1 MPELN
6 LRQHLTPAAIARVLD
21 RQPPIYRPFRTAMFA
36 ASQTHALPMIAL
48 SEITRVVR
56 NVPVVRRGTQAVPL
70 QQHQLDQTYIEPQG
84 IDVSSFVTA
93 AELNNWRILS
103 AQSVQQMVDSKLQH
117 QIQTTR
123 LTTEALCAQAATG
136 TISYPMKIDGGG
148 VDTYEIDY
156 GSTLTFTPGVL
167 WDHEDATIEAIYLD
181 CVAMDELIQAKGYGA
196 QIRMFAGAKVVAT
209 CIKLANSG
217 ARNNAIE
224 IRVERSGQGE
234 NFVRGVW
241 VGGYYLEHRTGGYYN
256 ASGTWTKSVA
266 DTDICAFDAQAGH
279 GFWFLAL
286 DDLDAGLVAMPFF
299 ALPENKRNPSGV
311 EIVGRSKPL
320 PAPVVNAI
328 CWCTATS

>member
-84 IDVSSFVTA
+84 IDVSTFVTA
-93 AELNNWRILS
+93 AELNNWRVLS
-103 AQSVQQMVDSKLQH
+103 SQSVQQMVDGKIQH

-136 TISYPMKIDGGG
+136 SISYPMKIDGGG

-156 GSTLTFTPGVL
+156 GSTLTYTPGVL

-181 CVAMDELIQAKGYGA
+181 CVAMDEAIQAKGYGG
-196 QIRMFAGAKVVAT
+196 QIRMFAGKTVIAKV
-209 CIKLANSG
+209 IGLANAG

-224 IRVERSGQGE
+224 IRVERTGQGE
-234 NFVRGVW
+234 DYVRGVW
-241 VGGYYLEHRTGGYYN
+241 VGSYYLEHRSGGYYN
-256 ASGTWTKSVA
+256 ASGTWVKSVPDNA
-266 DTDICAFDAQAGH
+266 VCAFDAQAGH

-299 ALPENKRNPSGV
+299 AMPEYKRNPSGV

-328 CWCTATS
+328 CWATVAA